1 MAASGSPKVVL
12 QMPRGNLEGI
22 EPRPLI
28 FLKARELIDSL
39 DMLSCLLLLRRQK
52 VDLNYL
58 IDYNPVVFLSQVGS
72 LVKRCLASNP
82 DLLSLLISSLE
93 PGDTT
98 SFKYP
103 TYAPDGTLPGDVT
116 WRERQLPSPDFYSGM
131 KKVNIVCTAVR
142 DSLLG
147 FLNSTQGPPQLSALY
162 PALCTYAKQSPPLLV
177 EALSLIKTSSSP
189 STSSSSSS
197 SSQNRGSEELLA
209 VAKVPAAIKYLA
221 FLAEGSALFDAA
233 LGRCDFDMA
242 RAVARQCQMDPK
254 AYLPLLKV
262 TSALCVCVSCLG
274 VCVCVCLDADVSVF
288 HRILLSIFL
297 CICLCVHMSIIAG
310 CILYLHIFILSSLL
324 SIRPSVC
331 LPVYPSVC
339 LSVCLSTCLS
349 VCLISQFPSCSS
361 DSPRDS
367 KT

>member
-116 WRERQLPSPDFYSGM
+116 WRERQLPSPDFYSGL

-177 EALSLIKTSSSP
+177 EALSLIKTSSS
-189 STSSSSSS
+189 TSSSSSS
-197 SSQNRGSEELLA
+197 SQDRGSEELLA

-262 TSALCVCVSCLG
+262 TSAVCVSLFVCVVCVCVCECCLG
-274 VCVCVCLDADVSVF
+274 VCVCVCLAADVSVF
-288 HRILLSIFL
+288 HCILLSVFL
-297 CICLCVHMSIIAG
+297 FICLCVHMSMIT
-310 CILYLHIFILSSLL
+310 
-324 SIRPSVC
+324 VC
-331 LPVYPSVC
+331 
-339 LSVCLSTCLS
+339 T
-349 VCLISQFPSCSS
+349 
-361 DSPRDS
+361 
-367 KT
+367 

>member
-177 EALSLIKTSSSP
+177 EALSLIKTSSST

-197 SSQNRGSEELLA
+197 QDRGSEELLA

-262 TSALCVCVSCLG
+262 TSALCVCVCCVLSVYVCVSV
-274 VCVCVCLDADVSVF
+274 VCVCVSESVWLPMCLSFIVSYCLFFCAYVYEF
-288 HRILLSIFL
+288 
-297 CICLCVHMSIIAG
+297 ICL
-310 CILYLHIFILSSLL
+310 
-324 SIRPSVC
+324 
-331 LPVYPSVC
+331 
-339 LSVCLSTCLS
+339 
-349 VCLISQFPSCSS
+349 
-361 DSPRDS
+361 
-367 KT
+367 

>member
-28 FLKARELIDSL
+28 FLKARELVDSL

-58 IDYNPVVFLSQVGS
+58 VDYNPVVFLSQVGD
-72 LVKRCLASNP
+72 LVKRCLATNP

-98 SFKYP
+98 AFKYP
-103 TYAPDGTLPGDVT
+103 TYAPDGTLPGDIT
-116 WRERQLPSPDFYSGM
+116 WRERQLPSADFYSGL

-147 FLNSTQGPPQLSALY
+147 FLNSTQGPRLLSALY
-162 PALCTYAKQSPPLLV
+162 PALCTYAKQNPPLLV
-177 EALSLIKTSSSP
+177 EALSLIR
-189 STSSSSSS
+189 TSSSSSS
-197 SSQNRGSEELLA
+197 SSQGHGEELLA

-221 FLAEGSALFDAA
+221 FLAEGSALFEAA

-262 TSALCVCVSCLG
+262 IAAVFPYVCVS
-274 VCVCVCLDADVSVF
+274 VCLCAC
-288 HRILLSIFL
+288 LYIFL
-297 CICLCVHMSIIAG
+297 
-310 CILYLHIFILSSLL
+310 
-324 SIRPSVC
+324 
-331 LPVYPSVC
+331 
-339 LSVCLSTCLS
+339 
-349 VCLISQFPSCSS
+349 
-361 DSPRDS
+361 
-367 KT
+367 

>member
-39 DMLSCLLLLRRQK
+39 DMQSCLLLLRRQK

-116 WRERQLPSPDFYSGM
+116 WRERQLPSPDFYSGL

-177 EALSLIKTSSSP
+177 EALSLIKTSSS
-189 STSSSSSS
+189 TSSSSSS
-197 SSQNRGSEELLA
+197 SQDRGSEELLA

-262 TSALCVCVSCLG
+262 TSAVCVSLFVCVVCVCVCECCLG
-274 VCVCVCLDADVSVF
+274 VCVCVCLAADVSVF
-288 HRILLSIFL
+288 HCILLSVFL
-297 CICLCVHMSIIAG
+297 FICLCVHMSMIT
-310 CILYLHIFILSSLL
+310 
-324 SIRPSVC
+324 VC
-331 LPVYPSVC
+331 
-339 LSVCLSTCLS
+339 T
-349 VCLISQFPSCSS
+349 
-361 DSPRDS
+361 
-367 KT
+367 